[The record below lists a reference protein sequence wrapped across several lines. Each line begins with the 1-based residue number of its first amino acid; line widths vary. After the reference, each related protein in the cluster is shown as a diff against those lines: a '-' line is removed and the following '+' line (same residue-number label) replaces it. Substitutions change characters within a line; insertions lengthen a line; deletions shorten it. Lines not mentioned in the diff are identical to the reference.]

1 MRHQRGEEVMTD
13 HAAIR
18 SAFERNAWI
27 VTTRP
32 AVAQKTYVT
41 RVHIRDGL
49 TCDIEEGPWTL
60 TADLSTTAGGNAAG
74 PTPGTFAR
82 AALGSCLAMSYVMW
96 AAQLDVPLHEIAV
109 EVQADTDLRGMYG
122 VDDIPAGYSAV
133 RYVVS
138 VRSPASQ
145 EAILRVLDTAEAHSP
160 YVDVFRRPQVLQRQL
175 HIVEE

>member
-1 MRHQRGEEVMTD
+1 MMTD
-13 HAAIR
+13 NAAIR
-18 SAFERNAWI
+18 SAFERNAQI
-27 VTTRP
+27 VMARP

-74 PTPGTFAR
+74 PTPGTLAR

-96 AAQLDVPLHEIAV
+96 AAQLNVPLHQVAV
-109 EVQADTDLRGMYG
+109 EVQADIDLRGMYG
-122 VDDIPAGYSAV
+122 MDDIPAGYSTV

-138 VRSPASQ
+138 VRSPAAP
-145 EAILRVLDTAEAHSP
+145 EAIRRVLDIAEAHSP

-175 HIVEE
+175 HIIADEE

>member
-1 MRHQRGEEVMTD
+1 MTD
-13 HAAIR
+13 NAAMR
-18 SAFERNAWI
+18 SAFERNAEI

-74 PTPGTFAR
+74 PTPGTLAR

-96 AAQLDVPLHEIAV
+96 AAQLNVPLHQIAV

-122 VDDIPAGYSAV
+122 ADDIPAGYSAV
-133 RYVVS
+133 RYIVS
-138 VRSPASQ
+138 VRSPAAP
-145 EAILRVLDTAEAHSP
+145 EAIHHVLDIAEAQRP
-160 YVDVFRRPQVLQRQL
+160 YVDVFRRPQGLQRQR
-175 HIVEE
+175 HSTAEKE

>member
-1 MRHQRGEEVMTD
+1 MPD

-18 SAFERNAWI
+18 SAFERNARI

-60 TADLSTTAGGNAAG
+60 TADLSATAGGNAAG
-74 PTPGTFAR
+74 PTPGTLAR

-96 AAQLDVPLHEIAV
+96 AAQLNVPLHQVAV

-122 VDDIPAGYSAV
+122 ADDVPAGYSAV

-138 VRSPASQ
+138 VRSPAAP
-145 EAILRVLDTAEAHSP
+145 EAILRVLDIAEAHSP
-160 YVDVFRRPQVLQRQL
+160 YVDVFRRPQVLQRHL
-175 HIVEE
+175 HITEEQE

>member
-1 MRHQRGEEVMTD
+1 MTD
-13 HAAIR
+13 NAAIR
-18 SAFERNAWI
+18 SAFERNAQI

-60 TADLSTTAGGNAAG
+60 TADLSATAGGNAAG
-74 PTPGTFAR
+74 PTPGTLAR

-96 AAQLDVPLHEIAV
+96 AAQLNVPLHQVAV

-138 VRSPASQ
+138 VQSRSAGGDSPRAGHRRGPQPLCRCLSSPPSAPTPPAH
-145 EAILRVLDTAEAHSP
+145 HSGAG
-160 YVDVFRRPQVLQRQL
+160 
-175 HIVEE
+175 

>member
-1 MRHQRGEEVMTD
+1 MTD
-13 HAAIR
+13 STALR
-18 SAFERNAWI
+18 RAFERNAEI
-27 VTTRP
+27 VRTRP

-74 PTPGTFAR
+74 PTPGTLAR
-82 AALGSCLAMSYVMW
+82 AALGSCLVMSYVMW
-96 AAQLDVPLHEIAV
+96 AARLNVPLHQVAV

-160 YVDVFRRPQVLQRQL
+160 YVDVFRRPQVLQRHL
-175 HIVEE
+175 HIVEDQE

>member
-1 MRHQRGEEVMTD
+1 MTD
-13 HAAIR
+13 HTAMR
-18 SAFERNAWI
+18 RAFERNAQI

-74 PTPGTFAR
+74 PTPGTLAR

-96 AAQLDVPLHEIAV
+96 AAQLNVPLHQIAV

-122 VDDIPAGYSAV
+122 VDGVPAGYSAV

-138 VRSPASQ
+138 VRSPAAP
-145 EAILRVLDTAEAHSP
+145 EAILRVLDIAEAHSP
-160 YVDVFRRPQVLQRQL
+160 YMDVFRRPQVLHRSL
-175 HIVEE
+175 HIAEDEE

>member
-1 MRHQRGEEVMTD
+1 
-13 HAAIR
+13 
-18 SAFERNAWI
+18 
-27 VTTRP
+27 
-32 AVAQKTYVT
+32 
-41 RVHIRDGL
+41 
-49 TCDIEEGPWTL
+49 
-60 TADLSTTAGGNAAG
+60 
-74 PTPGTFAR
+74 
-82 AALGSCLAMSYVMW
+82 MSYVMW

-145 EAILRVLDTAEAHSP
+145 EAILRVLDTAEDHSP

>member
-1 MRHQRGEEVMTD
+1 MTD
-13 HAAIR
+13 HTALR
-18 SAFERNAWI
+18 RAFERNAEI
-27 VTTRP
+27 VRARP
-32 AVAQKTYVT
+32 AVAQKTYAT
-41 RVHIRDGL
+41 RVHVRDGL

-74 PTPGTFAR
+74 PTPGTLAR

-96 AAQLDVPLHEIAV
+96 AARLDVPLHQVAV

-138 VRSPASQ
+138 VRSPAAR
-145 EAILRVLDTAEAHSP
+145 EAILRVLDIAEAHSP
-160 YVDVFRRPQVLQRQL
+160 YVDVFCRPQVLQRHL
-175 HIVEE
+175 HIVEEQE

>member
-1 MRHQRGEEVMTD
+1 MTD
-13 HAAIR
+13 NAAIR
-18 SAFERNAWI
+18 SAFERNARI
-27 VTTRP
+27 VTTHP

-74 PTPGTFAR
+74 PTPGTLAR

-96 AAQLDVPLHEIAV
+96 AAQLNVPLHQVAV

-138 VRSPASQ
+138 VRSPAAP
-145 EAILRVLDTAEAHSP
+145 EAILRVLDIAEAHSP
-160 YVDVFRRPQVLQRQL
+160 YVDVFRRPQVLQRHL
-175 HIVEE
+175 HITAEQE

>member
-1 MRHQRGEEVMTD
+1 MTD
-13 HAAIR
+13 HVTIR
-18 SAFERNAWI
+18 EAFARNARI

-49 TCDIEEGPWTL
+49 TCAIEDGPWTL

-74 PTPGTFAR
+74 PTPGTLAR

-96 AAQLDVPLHEIAV
+96 AAQLNVPLRQIAV

-122 VDDIPAGYSAV
+122 ADDIPAGYSAV

-138 VRSPASQ
+138 IQSPAAQ
-145 EAILRVLDTAEAHSP
+145 EAILRVLDIAEAHSP
-160 YVDVFRRPQVLQRQL
+160 YVDVFRRPQVLQRHL
-175 HIVEE
+175 HITEEQE